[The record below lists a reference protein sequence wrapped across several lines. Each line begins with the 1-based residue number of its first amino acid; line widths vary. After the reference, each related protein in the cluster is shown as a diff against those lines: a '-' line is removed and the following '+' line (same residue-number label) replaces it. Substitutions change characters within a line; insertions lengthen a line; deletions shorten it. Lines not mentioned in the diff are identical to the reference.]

1 MIGLAAAVALAAVAV
16 VWARLRY
23 VVVRVNG
30 DSMAPTYRSGDL
42 VLVRRARPG
51 TVRRGQVVVFAEE
64 TPPEIAALLPGGRS
78 WAIKRAAAVPGDP
91 VPAAERAVAHGDAAR
106 VPAACVFVLGDNA
119 EHSFDSRHFGFLP
132 EGRVLG
138 VVVRRIV
145 ERPVP

>member
-1 MIGLAAAVALAAVAV
+1 MTGLAVAVVLAAVAV
-16 VWARLRY
+16 VWTRLRY

-78 WAIKRAAAVPGDP
+78 WAVKRAAAVPDDP
-91 VPAAERAVAHGDAAR
+91 VPARHEAGPHGGGR
-106 VPAACVFVLGDNA
+106 VPAACLFVLGDNS
-119 EHSFDSRHFGFLP
+119 EHSFDSRHFGFVP

-138 VVVRRIV
+138 VVVRRLGS
-145 ERPVP
+145 